1 MRSRAIVVHP
11 GEGHPGP
18 ATPGMERRTLHE
30 APGTWAGCV
39 RTDAGVSSGWHHHGG
54 NDSYIYVLK
63 GMLTI
68 EFGPGGQESIAPHTG
83 DVNFNPAPRV
93 HPATTG
99 SERQAEAFVVRVGEG
114 PQLVNLEGPEPG

>member
-68 EFGPGGQESIAPHTG
+68 EFGPGGRESSAPPTG
-83 DVNFNPAPRV
+83 DVIVKPAPRV
-93 HPATTG
+93 PRATPG
-99 SERQAEAFVVRVGEG
+99 SGGQAEAFGVRVGEG